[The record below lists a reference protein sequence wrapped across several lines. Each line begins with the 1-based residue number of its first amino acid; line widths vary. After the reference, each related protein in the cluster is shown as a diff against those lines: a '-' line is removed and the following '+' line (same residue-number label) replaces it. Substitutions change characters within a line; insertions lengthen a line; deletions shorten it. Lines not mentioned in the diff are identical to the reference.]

1 MGRLHICSLCRID
14 SLHIVSS
21 YFQPVIT
28 RGGLLSVHAFSSAGL
43 LHIHVVYSHAIYS
56 HAGRLPVQLP
66 VLQRRW
72 PSCFLGANVKNV
84 AFLHIFSVN
93 APKWNHQSP
102 PSLFVLQFVYSSE

>member
-28 RGGLLSVHAFSSAGL
+28 QGGFAERACFFQRWAAPYSC
-43 LHIHVVYSHAIYS
+43 VYSHAIYS

-66 VLQRRW
+66 VFQRHW
-72 PSCFLGANVKNV
+72 LSCFLGANVKNV

-93 APKWNHQSP
+93 APK
-102 PSLFVLQFVYSSE
+102 